1 MNVLNEGL
9 FCWFQNSDASLADN
23 FNHIQGP

>member
-1 MNVLNEGL
+1 MNVFNEGL
-9 FCWFQNSDASLADN
+9 FCWFQNSDASLADS